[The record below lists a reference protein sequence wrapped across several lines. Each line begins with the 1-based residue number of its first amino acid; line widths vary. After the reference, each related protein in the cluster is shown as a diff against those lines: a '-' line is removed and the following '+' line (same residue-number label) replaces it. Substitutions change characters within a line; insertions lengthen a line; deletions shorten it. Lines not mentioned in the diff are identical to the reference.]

1 MMEIQEYQRQ
11 ATRTINTS
19 LEKNENISNMVF
31 GILGEG
37 GEIAD
42 HLKKYLYQ
50 GHSLDAKH
58 LEEEIGD
65 LMWYVCNLA
74 TIYDISMVNV
84 LEHNIEKLK
93 KRYKVGFTI
102 RESINREE

>member
-42 HLKKYLYQ
+42 HLKKHLYQ

-65 LMWYVCNLA
+65 LMWYIVNLA
-74 TIYDISMVNV
+74 TLYGFSMEDILQQNY
-84 LEHNIEKLK
+84 EKLQ
-93 KRYKVGFTI
+93 KRYKKGFSSE
-102 RESINREE
+102 ESINRE

>member
-1 MMEIQEYQRQ
+1 MRISEYQCQ

-19 LEKNENISNMVF
+19 LEKEQNISNMIF

-42 HLKKYLYQ
+42 HLKKHFYQ
-50 GHSLDAKH
+50 GHSLDVKH

-65 LMWYVCNLA
+65 LMWYIVNLA
-74 TIYDISMVNV
+74 TIYDLSMETI
-84 LEHNIEKLK
+84 LDKNIEKLH
-93 KRYKVGFTI
+93 KRYKVGFTK
-102 RESINREE
+102 RESINRAE